1 MMPVNEMDIN
11 NPDLIITSHK
21 KVSSSHPRLHEYVK
35 LFHVKKYEI
44 QNWDFWNCN
53 KRA

>member
-1 MMPVNEMDIN
+1 MMPDNERDVN

-21 KVSSSHPRLHEYVK
+21 KVSDSYPLLHEYVK

-44 QNWDFWNCN
+44 QNWDY
-53 KRA
+53 

>member
-1 MMPVNEMDIN
+1 MMPDSEMDVN

-21 KVSSSHPRLHEYVK
+21 KMSNSHLLLHEYVK

-44 QNWDFWNCN
+44 QNWDY
-53 KRA
+53 